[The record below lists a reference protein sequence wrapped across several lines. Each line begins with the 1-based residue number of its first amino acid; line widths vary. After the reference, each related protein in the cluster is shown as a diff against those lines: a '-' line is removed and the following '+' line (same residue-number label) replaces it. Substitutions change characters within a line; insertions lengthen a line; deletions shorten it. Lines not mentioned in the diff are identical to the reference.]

1 MEAAR
6 LRIGGLREGDIDR
19 MRRYAA
25 GMEKTPYYFTN
36 VSSMSLDAL
45 RAEIMLRSRKGECDV
60 VVIDYL
66 HTLAPLTKGVGTQES
81 VIRHT
86 ITVLKRIAV
95 EANCAMLVVSQLNRE
110 VLKRSENGFVPI
122 MSDLRDSGAIEF
134 VADCVG
140 DYQFVR
146 NVSGRIRLQNA
157 GRMPPRLIK
166 LYVLKNRNGSTGIAE
181 VYRNDTYT
189 SFVNPGGNLHFED

>member
-1 MEAAR
+1 
-6 LRIGGLREGDIDR
+6 
-19 MRRYAA
+19 
-25 GMEKTPYYFTN
+25 
-36 VSSMSLDAL
+36 MSLDAL

-66 HTLAPLTKGVGTQES
+66 HTLAPLTKKGETQES

-122 MSDLRDSGAIEF
+122 MSDLRDSGAI
-134 VADCVG
+134 DCGGLCG
-140 DYQFVR
+140 DYR
-146 NVSGRIRLQNA
+146 LSGTFREEYGPMRVEFL
-157 GRMPPRLIK
+157 PPDQVVCPEK
-166 LYVLKNRNGSTGIAE
+166 S
-181 VYRNDTYT
+181 
-189 SFVNPGGNLHFED
+189 

>member
-1 MEAAR
+1 M
-6 LRIGGLREGDIDR
+6 
-19 MRRYAA
+19 
-25 GMEKTPYYFTN
+25 
-36 VSSMSLDAL
+36 
-45 RAEIMLRSRKGECDV
+45 
-60 VVIDYL
+60 IDYL
-66 HTLAPLTKGVGTQES
+66 HTLAPLTKRGETQES

-134 VADCVG
+134 VADCVVIIG
-140 DYQFVR
+140 CPERFGKNTAQCG
-146 NVSGRIRLQNA
+146 SNA
-157 GRMPPRLIK
+157 SRLIK

>member
-1 MEAAR
+1 
-6 LRIGGLREGDIDR
+6 
-19 MRRYAA
+19 
-25 GMEKTPYYFTN
+25 
-36 VSSMSLDAL
+36 MSLDAL

-66 HTLAPLTKGVGTQES
+66 HTLAPLTKKGETQES

-134 VADCVG
+134 VADCVVIIG
-140 DYQFVR
+140 CPERFGKNTAQCG
-146 NVSGRIRLQNA
+146 SNA
-157 GRMPPRLIK
+157 SHLLK